1 MHGNRVSFTMSQ
13 ICKGMALRTHRCGG
27 EVIGVVEGKG
37 FDMDGETMAA
47 TSVSGMARASH

>member
-1 MHGNRVSFTMSQ
+1 MSQ
-13 ICKGMALRTHRCGG
+13 ICRGMALRTHRCGG